1 MAETRIV
8 RIPLRFANSY
18 LVIGE
23 KTVIVDSGDPG
34 FSKGILKAM
43 EKNEVKKS
51 DISLIFI
58 THGHVDHYG
67 SVFEL
72 RRKIDAPIAIHRLD
86 APYLNQGIQAPLYP
100 LNPLAG
106 AIKLVGQHLKVKK
119 RYGIEANIVFKQKLE
134 LQEFGVQGLIL
145 PTPGHTLGSSSL
157 VLPDGRAVTGDL
169 IVRRCLFGG
178 KPFYPPF
185 LQDRSKFFKSMN
197 TLKGRGVKTIY
208 PGHGAPIDTSD
219 IRIKN

>member
-1 MAETRIV
+1 MAETKVV

-23 KTVIVDSGDPG
+23 KTIIVDSGDPG

-72 RRKIDAPIAIHRLD
+72 RRKIDAPVAIHRLD
-86 APYLNQGIQAPLYP
+86 APYFNQGIQAPLYP
-100 LNPLAG
+100 LNSIAG

-119 RYGIEANIVFKQKLE
+119 RYGIEADKVFKEKLE
-134 LQEFGVQGLIL
+134 LQKFGVQGLVL
-145 PTPGHTLGSSSL
+145 PTPGHTLGSASL
-157 VLPDGRAVTGDL
+157 FLPDGRAVTGDL
-169 IVRRCLFGG
+169 IVRQYLFTG
-178 KPFYPPF
+178 KPRCAPF
-185 LQDRSKFFKSMN
+185 LHDHSKFIKSMN
-197 TLKGRGVKTIY
+197 ILKGRGVKIIY
-208 PGHGAPIDTSD
+208 PGHGAPINTSD

>member
-1 MAETRIV
+1 MAETKVV

-23 KTVIVDSGDPG
+23 KTIIVDSGDPG
-34 FSKGILKAM
+34 FSKGILEAM

-100 LNPLAG
+100 LNTIAG

-119 RYGIEANIVFKQKLE
+119 RYGIEADIVFKQKLE
-134 LQEFGVQGLIL
+134 LQKFGVQGLVL
-145 PTPGHTLGSSSL
+145 PTPGHTLGSASL
-157 VLPDGRAVTGDL
+157 FLPDGRAVTGDL
-169 IVRRCLFGG
+169 IVRQYLFTG
-178 KPFYPPF
+178 KPRCAPF
-185 LQDRSKFFKSMN
+185 LHDHSKFIKSMN
-197 TLKGRGVKTIY
+197 ILKGRGVKTIY
-208 PGHGAPIDTSD
+208 PGHGAPINTSD

>member
-1 MAETRIV
+1 MAETKIV

-18 LVIGE
+18 LVIGDR
-23 KTVIVDSGDPG
+23 TIIVDSGDPG
-34 FSKGILKAM
+34 FSKGILQAM

-58 THGHVDHYG
+58 THGHIDHYG

-72 RRKIDAPIAIHRLD
+72 RRKIDAPIAIHRVD

-100 LNPLAG
+100 LNSIAS
-106 AIKLVGQHLKVKK
+106 AIKRVGKNLKVKK
-119 RYGIEANIVFKQKLE
+119 RYGIKADIEFKQRLE

-145 PTPGHTLGSSSL
+145 PTPGHTLGSASL
-157 VLPDGRAVTGDL
+157 FLPDGRAITGDL
-169 IVRRCLFGG
+169 IVRQYLFGG
-178 KPFYPPF
+178 KPRCAPF
-185 LQDRSKFFKSMN
+185 LHDRSKFIRSMN
-197 TLKGRGVKTIY
+197 ILKGRGVKTIY

-219 IRIKN
+219 IIIKN

>member
-23 KTVIVDSGDPG
+23 KTIIVDSGDPG
-34 FSKGILKAM
+34 YSKGILQAM
-43 EKNEVKKS
+43 EKNEIKKS

-86 APYLNQGIQAPLYP
+86 APYLNQGTQAPLYP

-119 RYGIEANIVFKQKLE
+119 RYGIEADIVFNQKLE

-145 PTPGHTLGSSSL
+145 PTPGHTLGSASL
-157 VLPDGRAVTGDL
+157 FLPDGRAVTGDL
-169 IVRRCLFGG
+169 IVRQYLFRG
-178 KPFYPPF
+178 KPCCAPF
-185 LQDRSKFFKSMN
+185 CHDRSKFIKSMN
-197 TLKGRGVKTIY
+197 ILKGRGVKTIY
-208 PGHGAPIDTSD
+208 PGHGAPINTSD

>member
-23 KTVIVDSGDPG
+23 KTIIVDSGDPG
-34 FSKGILKAM
+34 FSKGILEAM
-43 EKNEVKKS
+43 EKNEIKKS

-58 THGHVDHYG
+58 THGHIDHYG

-86 APYLNQGIQAPLYP
+86 APYLKQGIQAPLYP

-119 RYGIEANIVFKQKLE
+119 RYGIEADIVFKEKLE
-134 LQEFGVQGLIL
+134 MQEFGVQGLII
-145 PTPGHTLGSSSL
+145 PTPGHTLGSASL
-157 VLPDGRAVTGDL
+157 FLPDGRAVTGDL
-169 IVRRCLFGG
+169 IVREYLFTG
-178 KPFYPPF
+178 KPRCAPF
-185 LQDRSKFFKSMN
+185 LHDRSKFIKSMN

-208 PGHGAPIDTSD
+208 PGHGAPIDTSE
-219 IRIKN
+219 IIFP